1 MQAQMNEI
9 KSMLRELEPELV
21 KASARLQK
29 LKVLKYHLT
38 IEYGRLDLEL
48 AKIDGRYVTLE
59 PSDGPKPKKP
69 KVIDIGAL
77 ISALSAEQ
85 RLAMLNEMSRWT

>member
-29 LKVLKYHLT
+29 LKVLKYNLT
-38 IEYGRLDLEL
+38 VEYGRLDLEL
-48 AKIDGRYVTLE
+48 AKIDGRYAKLN
-59 PSDGPKPKKP
+59 PSTGPKPKKA
-69 KVIDIGAL
+69 KTLSMGEL
-77 ISALSAEQ
+77 ISAMSLDERAAL
-85 RLAMLNEMSRWT
+85 LANLQV